1 MPGAGTDKTK
11 DWIERP
17 GPVIVLVEPQLG
29 ENIGAA
35 ARAMANF
42 GLSRLR
48 IVKPRQGW
56 PSDKA
61 RMMATGAVRILDGA
75 ELYDTLAEAIADCS
89 FVLASTA
96 RAHDQAKPV
105 IGAAEAAGEM
115 APRIA
120 AGETVAVVFGRERN
134 GLENDEVALADRI
147 VTLPVN
153 PAFASLNLA
162 QAVVI
167 VAYEWFKLAGGAL
180 PFAMPEKSPAAPK
193 QQLLALFAALEGE
206 LEKVEFFRPP
216 DKRETMQINL
226 RNIFTRMQLTQQDI
240 RTLHGVI
247 MAIAQGRKGPA
258 RGGVLDGEQAELLRA
273 LLAEH
278 GSGRVPKERGPVR
291 GLARLLRRNPTEA
304 ERTLWQALVNDRRFC
319 GRGFKRQTPVGAH
332 ICDFVSFP
340 LRLVIDLVP
349 AEEGAA
355 AAAAPKSG
363 PGLEAHGIRSSP
375 CRRLLSRA
383 MSRACSM
390 RLGSCQPL
398 SAFTSAAMP
407 ARSKPRSPPRREI
420 SRRAWRAPRAL
431 GRMQ

>member
-11 DWIERP
+11 DWNAGR
-17 GPVIVLVEPQLG
+17 GPIVVLVEPQLG

-42 GLSRLR
+42 GLSQLRL
-48 IVKPRQGW
+48 VNPRQGW
-56 PSDKA
+56 PNDKA
-61 RMMATGAVRILDGA
+61 RMMATGAGRVLDA
-75 ELYDTLAEAIADCS
+75 AALYPTLAAAIADCS
-89 FVLASTA
+89 CVIATTA

-105 IGAAEAAGEM
+105 IGPAEAAALV
-115 APRIA
+115 APRVA
-120 AGETVAVVFGRERN
+120 AGENVALLFGRERN
-134 GLENDEVALADRI
+134 GLENDEVALADAI

-167 VAYEWFKLAGGAL
+167 VAYEWFKLAGAGTL
-180 PFAMPEKSPAAPK
+180 PFAMPNKSAPAPK
-193 QQLLALFAALEGE
+193 QQLLAFFESVERE

-226 RNIFTRMQLTQQDI
+226 RNIFTRMQPTQQDI
-240 RTLHGVI
+240 QTLHGVI
-247 MAIAQGRKGPA
+247 MAIAEGRKGPA

-278 GSGRVPKERGPVR
+278 GGGHIPKERGPVR

-304 ERTLWQALVNDRRFC
+304 ERTLWTALTTDRRFA
-319 GRGFKRQTPVGAH
+319 GRGFKRQTPVGQN

-349 AEEGAA
+349 HEESAA
-355 AAAAPKSG
+355 AAAA
-363 PGLEAHGIRSSP
+363 
-375 CRRLLSRA
+375 RA
-383 MSRACSM
+383 
-390 RLGSCQPL
+390 Q
-398 SAFTSAAMP
+398 
-407 ARSKPRSPPRREI
+407 K
-420 SRRAWRAPRAL
+420 RAWLMERDYRVMEIAVSDVEGDLISVLDRLAQEIGQRGGPSS
-431 GRMQ
+431 

>member
-11 DWIERP
+11 RWVETP
-17 GPVIVLVEPQLG
+17 GPVVVLVEPQLG

-48 IVKPRQGW
+48 LIKPRQSW
-56 PSDKA
+56 PNEKA
-61 RMMATGAVRILDGA
+61 QMMAAGADRILDGA
-75 ELYDTLAEAIADCS
+75 ELYDTLDQAIADCS
-89 FVLASTA
+89 FVLATTA

-105 IGAAEAAGEM
+105 IGPAEAARQI
-115 APRIA
+115 APRVT
-120 AGETVAVVFGRERN
+120 AGETVAIVFGRERN

-162 QAVVI
+162 QAIVI
-167 VAYEWFKLAGGAL
+167 IAYEWFKLSTVEKL
-180 PFAMPEKSPAAPK
+180 PFGMPDKSAPAPK
-193 QQLLALFAALEGE
+193 QQLLAFFAALERE

-226 RNIFTRMQLTQQDI
+226 RNIFSRMQPTQQDI
-240 RTLHGVI
+240 QTLHGVI
-247 MAIAQGRKGPA
+247 MSIAEGRKGPA
-258 RGGVLDGEQAELLRA
+258 RGGVLDGAEAEMLRE

-304 ERTLWQALVNDRRFC
+304 ERMLWQALTNDRRFAGC
-319 GRGFKRQTPVGAH
+319 GFKRQTPIGQH

-340 LRLVIDLVP
+340 LRLVIEIVP
-349 AEEGAA
+349 AE
-355 AAAAPKSG
+355 KSG
-363 PGLEAHGIRSSP
+363 AIETVRRERHAWLAAHDYRIVEVLATAIESD
-375 CRRLLSRA
+375 
-383 MSRACSM
+383 
-390 RLGSCQPL
+390 
-398 SAFTSAAMP
+398 MP
-407 ARSKPRSPPRREI
+407 A
-420 SRRAWRAPRAL
+420 AL
-431 GRMQ
+431 ARIDAAIG